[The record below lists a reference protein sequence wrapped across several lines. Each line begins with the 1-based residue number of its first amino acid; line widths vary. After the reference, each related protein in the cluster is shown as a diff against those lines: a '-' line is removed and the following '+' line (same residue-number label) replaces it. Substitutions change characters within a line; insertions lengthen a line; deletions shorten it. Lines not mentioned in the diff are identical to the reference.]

1 MQHPLQKSALLA
13 VSACLA
19 VHAAATGSPASSS
32 SSQIG
37 IRAAAAKAVAAMEK
51 SIAQVA
57 PNVPCASCHHN
68 MMPLWAFATARQH
81 GVSIN
86 EDLYRKVA
94 VRTYS
99 YFNEEDRAIQGTRFV
114 DPPVEG
120 ALQLGL
126 ARTVGVRGGFA
137 SVMHTARLARM
148 QREDGHFASFDAR
161 PPASASPFMA
171 TALSAKSILEQLPV
185 TLRGKSVDLA
195 REWLYRNSPK
205 STEDATYRLLG
216 LYWTEAPAKQ
226 VREAAA
232 ALAAMQMATGGGWR
246 QMSSRSD
253 ADAYATGEAVYALQ
267 ATGFGKKYAEQ
278 VRRGVEFLV
287 RTQAADGTWLVKT
300 RVHEVA
306 PVSPPYMET
315 GFPYGKDQIVS
326 MSGTT
331 WALMALAMA
340 LPEAKT
346 SEAAPMTVTEI
357 NPRVPQWMVDVAFGT
372 LDDVR
377 KVDVN
382 LVSEKG
388 STPLMIAVM
397 DPVRA
402 QILLDRGADVKAR
415 AKSGQTALSVAAT
428 WKGSADLMRKLV
440 AKGAT
445 AEVAAGVEFRSNPVI
460 YAAYTNDV
468 EAVKVLLDN
477 GGSYQQGMLMQGL
490 VPMSPM
496 LAAIGAGATDVL
508 REFLKRGADPNGMEN
523 GVPMLSLAAIT
534 DRPESAKVLLE
545 AGADAARK
553 DRFDWTAMQHARGME
568 RDTTAMENLLQGLK
582 AAR

>member
-1 MQHPLQKSALLA
+1 MQIQRALLA
-13 VSACLA
+13 FTACFAVASA
-19 VHAAATGSPASSS
+19 ASNSEKTTINS
-32 SSQIG
+32 
-37 IRAAAAKAVAAMEK
+37 AAAKAVAAMEK
-51 SIAQVA
+51 SIATMS

-81 GVSIN
+81 GVAIH

-99 YFNEEDRAIQGTRFV
+99 FFQEEDRAIQGTRFV

-148 QREDGHFASFDAR
+148 QRDDGHFASFDAR
-161 PPASASPFMA
+161 PPASASKFMA
-171 TALSAKSILEQLPV
+171 TALSAKSIVEQLPV
-185 TLRGKSVDLA
+185 TLRGKSVDMA
-195 REWLYRNSPK
+195 RQWLQRNSPQ

-216 LYWTEAPAKQ
+216 LSWTEAPAKQ
-226 VREAAA
+226 IREAAA
-232 ALAAMQMATGGGWR
+232 ALVAMQEASNGGWR
-246 QMSSRSD
+246 QIAARAE
-253 ADAYATGEAVYALQ
+253 ADAYATGEALYALQ
-267 ATGFGKKYAEQ
+267 ATGFGGKYAAE
-278 VRRGVEFLV
+278 VRRGLEFLV
-287 RTQAADGTWLVKT
+287 RTQAADGTWQVKT

-331 WALMALAMA
+331 WALMALAMS
-340 LPEAKT
+340 LPAVKAEVPA
-346 SEAAPMTVTEI
+346 VTEV
-357 NPRVPQWMVDVAFGT
+357 NPRVPQWMVDVAFGS

-388 STPLMIAVM
+388 STPLMVAMI

-402 QILLDRGADVKAR
+402 QILIDRGADVKAR
-415 AKSGQTALSVAAT
+415 ARSGQTALSVAAT
-428 WKGSADLMRKLV
+428 WKGSADIMRRLV

-445 AEVAAGVEFRSNPVI
+445 AEVGPGVEFRSNPVI
-460 YAAYTNDV
+460 YAAYMNDV

-477 GGSYQQGMLMQGL
+477 GGSYQQPMLLQGL

-496 LAAIGAGATDVL
+496 LAAIATGSTDVL
-508 REFLKRGADPNGMEN
+508 REFLRRGADPNAVEN
-523 GVPMLSLAAIT
+523 GIPLLSMAAIT
-534 DRPESAKVLLE
+534 DRPESAKVLIE
-545 AGADAARK
+545 AGADVLRK
-553 DRFDWTAMQHARGME
+553 DRFEWTAFQHARGME
-568 RDTTAMENLLQGLK
+568 RDTTAMENVLRELK